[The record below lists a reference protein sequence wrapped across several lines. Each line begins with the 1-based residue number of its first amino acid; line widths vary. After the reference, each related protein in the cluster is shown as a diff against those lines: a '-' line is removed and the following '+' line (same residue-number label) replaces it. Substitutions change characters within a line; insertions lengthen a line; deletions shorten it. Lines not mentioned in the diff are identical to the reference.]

1 MRRILASSIAT
12 GSLPGESRA
21 HLVQLVSRQTG
32 LAPQEVEAR
41 VNTAVT
47 ATREAADKARRG
59 AILAGLVTAVSLVIS
74 FAAAWWGALQGGH
87 HRDNAI
93 PARFEYLPR
102 RDFGT
107 PRPQP

>member
-1 MRRILASSIAT
+1 MLASAIAS

-21 HLVQLVSRQTG
+21 YLAQLVSQQTG
-32 LAPQEVEAR
+32 LSPQEADAR
-41 VNTAVT
+41 INAAVT

-59 AILAGLVTAVSLVIS
+59 AVLAGLVTGLSLVLS
-74 FAAAWWGALQGGH
+74 FAAAWWAALQGGH

-93 PARFEYLPR
+93 PARFAYLPR

-107 PRPQP
+107 RRG